1 MLFCAP
7 WFGIWGTVTLRKER
21 PRARRLI
28 RFRKFNRQKLQNLNS
43 ITLTSSTES
52 ATARENNTVFE
63 RPETVSSLKRCQGGV
78 TLKNLAS
85 VGKGSSSTGLF
96 SVPKSPFLNM
106 CSLDK
111 IKNRIRPSVALRQI
125 FDRGISMLAI
135 FQRRIFA
142 DRKMTVLL
150 LLEGILYI
158 EGIEIGLDL
167 ISERKVE
174 FQYMCGK
181 TLRFWMLIANA
192 PSRRLVWNY
201 YFRQD
206 IICWSLDCTILQV
219 MMKAILLIPSSI
231 VVIHS

>member
-1 MLFCAP
+1 M
-7 WFGIWGTVTLRKER
+7 
-21 PRARRLI
+21 
-28 RFRKFNRQKLQNLNS
+28 
-43 ITLTSSTES
+43 
-52 ATARENNTVFE
+52 
-63 RPETVSSLKRCQGGV
+63 
-78 TLKNLAS
+78 KNLAS

-111 IKNRIRPSVALRQI
+111 MKNRIRPSVALRQI
-125 FDRGISMLAI
+125 FDRGISTLAI
-135 FQRRIFA
+135 FQRHIFA

-181 TLRFWMLIANA
+181 TLRF
-192 PSRRLVWNY
+192 
-201 YFRQD
+201 
-206 IICWSLDCTILQV
+206 
-219 MMKAILLIPSSI
+219 
-231 VVIHS
+231 